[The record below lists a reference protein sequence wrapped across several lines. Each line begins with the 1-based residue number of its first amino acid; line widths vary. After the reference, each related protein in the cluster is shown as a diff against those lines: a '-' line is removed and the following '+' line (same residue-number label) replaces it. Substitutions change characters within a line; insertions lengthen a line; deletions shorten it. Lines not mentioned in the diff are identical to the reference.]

1 MFIHY
6 SKEQLN
12 WVLENIDIWPIACAI
27 FSGKIDKLL
36 EFACTHAFV
45 FPVSLHI

>member
-36 EFACTHAFV
+36 QCASMNAFV
-45 FPVSLHI
+45 FPVSLCI